1 MGFQEVCEMA
11 SSFKGEIIM
20 IKTRETEIG
29 YVIEVSG
36 DRAVIE
42 LTVDTTCPLDGDYY
56 PGQPGSH
63 VKIPF
68 RDHNIIGMVANIR
81 MLDITPSTSTD
92 QEASS
97 GTISKKVAECL
108 LIGTLSHK
116 GQFNRGVAIYP
127 NVGQKVKMV
136 GLEEL
141 KEIFSEFV
149 SQDFSF
155 SCLAQ
160 AEDQR
165 AFIHVNRFFGRH
177 TAVLGTTGSGKSCT
191 VASILQQTINK
202 YPDTHILVI
211 DLHGE
216 YASAFPNTTQL
227 IEADKVELP
236 YWLLNFEEF
245 QDLAVDV
252 NEFTAHNQIA
262 GLRDAL
268 LQARQ
273 NTDEEEKLGLGNAVT
288 VDSPIYF
295 DLKGMLQQ
303 IRDWNKE
310 MVPGASKPKKGPL
323 NGVFD
328 RFLIRFDSKI
338 NDPRFQFMFS
348 PTNYSGNASLPQLLK
363 EYLSIDTGNRM
374 TIVDL
379 SGIPFDAVGVVVSV
393 ISRVVYEFNFWNTNR
408 REFPILMVFE
418 EAHNYI
424 PNRPEA
430 KFSAARMAVERLA
443 KEGRKYGIGI
453 MVVSQRPKELSET
466 VISQCNTFITMR
478 LTNPDDQSYVRRLVP
493 DSLAGLMNMLPSLR
507 TGEALIIGDSV
518 VMPTRVLIDFP
529 NPEPKSADVEFAK
542 HWAKG
547 ITKMDVD
554 RIVKRW
560 RARRKDL

>member
-1 MGFQEVCEMA
+1 MA
-11 SSFKGEIIM
+11 
-20 IKTRETEIG
+20 KTQETEIG
-29 YVIEVSG
+29 YVIEVTG
-36 DRAVIE
+36 DRAVVE
-42 LTVDTTCPLDGDYY
+42 LTVDTTVPLDGDYY

-68 RDHNIIGMVANIR
+68 RDLNIIGVVANIR
-81 MLDITPSTSTD
+81 MLDITPSTRPG
-92 QEASS
+92 QEVA
-97 GTISKKVAECL
+97 GETISKKVAECL

-116 GQFNRGVAIYP
+116 RQFRRGVAVYP
-127 NVGQKVKMV
+127 NVGQKVSMV
-136 GLEEL
+136 GSEEL

-149 SQDFSF
+149 SQGFSF
-155 SCLAQ
+155 ACLSQ

-165 AFIHVNRFFGRH
+165 AFIHVDRFFGRH
-177 TAVLGTTGSGKSCT
+177 TAILGTTGSGKSCT
-191 VASILQQTINK
+191 VASILQQTIKK

-216 YASAFPNTTQL
+216 YATAFPDNTQL

-245 QDLAVDV
+245 QDLAVDIT
-252 NEFTAHNQIA
+252 EFTAHNQIT

-268 LQARQ
+268 LQVRQ
-273 NTDEEEKLGLGNAVT
+273 NTDKAEKLGLGNAVT

-295 DLKGMLQQ
+295 DLQEMLQQ
-303 IRDWNKE
+303 IRDWNTK
-310 MVPGASKPKKGPL
+310 MVPGASPGREKKGPL

-338 NDPRFQFMFS
+338 NDPRFRFMFS
-348 PTNYSGNASLPQLLK
+348 PTNYSGNASLPRLLK
-363 EYLSIDTGNRM
+363 EYLSIDTGKRM
-374 TIVDL
+374 TVIDL
-379 SGIPFDAVGVVVSV
+379 SGIPFEAVGVVVSV
-393 ISRVVYEFNFWNTNR
+393 ISRVVYEFNFWNPER
-408 REFPILMVFE
+408 RKFPILMVFE

-430 KFSAARMAVERLA
+430 KFSAARAAVERLA

-466 VISQCNTFITMR
+466 VISQCNTFIAMR
-478 LTNPDDQSYVRRLVP
+478 LTNPDDQNYVRRLVP

-507 TGEALIIGDSV
+507 TGEALIVGEAV

-529 NPEPKSADVEFAK
+529 EPEPKSADVRFAE
-542 HWAKG
+542 HWANG
-547 ITKMDVD
+547 IRDMDVD
-554 RIVKRW
+554 RVVKRW

>member
-1 MGFQEVCEMA
+1 MG
-11 SSFKGEIIM
+11 KNP
-20 IKTRETEIG
+20 ETEIG

-36 DRAVIE
+36 DRAMVE
-42 LTVDTTCPLDGDYY
+42 LTVDTTTPLDGDYY

-68 RDHNIIGMVANIR
+68 RDLNIIGTVANIR
-81 MLDITPSTSTD
+81 MLDITPSIRPG
-92 QEASS
+92 QEAA
-97 GTISKKVAECL
+97 GETISKKIAECL

-116 GQFNRGVAIYP
+116 GQFNRGVAVYP
-127 NVGQKVKMV
+127 NVGQKVKMI
-136 GLEEL
+136 GSEEL

-155 SCLAQ
+155 ACLAQ
-160 AEDQR
+160 SEDQR
-165 AFIHVNRFFGRH
+165 AFIHVDRFFGRH
-177 TAVLGTTGSGKSCT
+177 TALLGTTGSGKSCT
-191 VASILQQTINK
+191 VASILQQTIKK

-216 YASAFPNTTQL
+216 YAAAFPDDTQI

-252 NEFTAHNQIA
+252 TEFTAHNQIT

-273 NTDEEEKLGLGNAVT
+273 STDKEEKLELGNAVT

-295 DLKGMLQQ
+295 GLREMLRQ
-303 IRDWNKE
+303 IRDWNTE
-310 MVPGASKPKKGPL
+310 MVPGASPGKEKKGPL

-338 NDPRFQFMFS
+338 NDPRFRFMFS
-348 PTNYSGNASLPQLLK
+348 PISYVGNASLPQLLK
-363 EYLSIDTGNRM
+363 EYLSIDTGKRM
-374 TIVDL
+374 TVIDL
-379 SGIPFDAVGVVVSV
+379 SGIPFEAVGVVVSV
-393 ISRVVYEFNFWNTNR
+393 ISRVVYEFNFWNPDR
-408 REFPILMVFE
+408 GKFPILMIFE

-430 KFSAARMAVERLA
+430 KFSAARVAVERLA
-443 KEGRKYGIGI
+443 KEGRKYGIGV

-466 VISQCNTFITMR
+466 VISQCNTFIAMR
-478 LTNPDDQSYVRRLVP
+478 LTNPDDQNYVRRLVP
-493 DSLAGLMNMLPSLR
+493 DSLAGLMDMLPSLR
-507 TGEALIIGDSV
+507 TGEALIVGDSV
-518 VMPTRVLIDFP
+518 VMPTRVLIDLP
-529 NPEPKSADVEFAK
+529 QPEPKSADVKFAE

-547 ITKMDVD
+547 IKDMDVD
-554 RIVKRW
+554 RVVKRW
-560 RARRKDL
+560 RARRKD